1 MPGDASGV
9 DTWDDDGS
17 SGSECGE
24 FRRAADVSS
33 GTGLEVSTGAAELQK
48 ANGRIHHVSDELML
62 LEQRIRETA
71 YRFWE
76 KAGRPEGQG
85 HDFWSQAEAEIR
97 KREDKLDEAL
107 ADSFPASDPPSSTV
121 TRGTS

>member
-1 MPGDASGV
+1 MPADASGV

-17 SGSECGE
+17 TDRNVVDFAGPPT
-24 FRRAADVSS
+24 RAA
-33 GTGLEVSTGAAELQK
+33 GLGLEVSTGAAELQK
-48 ANGRIHHVSDELML
+48 ASGRIRHVSDELML
-62 LEQRIRETA
+62 VEQRIRETA

-76 KAGRPEGQG
+76 KAGRPEGQE
-85 HDFWSQAEAEIR
+85 HDFWFQAEAEIR

>member
-1 MPGDASGV
+1 M
-9 DTWDDDGS
+9 
-17 SGSECGE
+17 
-24 FRRAADVSS
+24 
-33 GTGLEVSTGAAELQK
+33 
-48 ANGRIHHVSDELML
+48 SDELML

-85 HDFWSQAEAEIR
+85 HDFWFQAEVEIR

>member
-1 MPGDASGV
+1 
-9 DTWDDDGS
+9 
-17 SGSECGE
+17 
-24 FRRAADVSS
+24 
-33 GTGLEVSTGAAELQK
+33 
-48 ANGRIHHVSDELML
+48 